1 MSHRKS
7 AKKTRKTKKTKT
19 SKTGTGLFRKVGWG
33 LIKWGFIAFIWCF
46 LAGGLYTAWIA
57 YDLPERLN
65 NPKFDT
71 NPSITIRSKDG
82 VTIARYGSLHSKP
95 EQLGSLPTS
104 LINAILSIEDRNF
117 YTHPGIDISAIAR
130 AMVINL
136 QHGGIVQGGSTITQ
150 QLAKNLFLTH
160 DRTINRKI
168 RELLAAIWL
177 EQNFT
182 KDEILQAYSN
192 NVYMG
197 SGIYGMPA
205 AAEYYFDKDIQDLTL
220 RESATLAGMLKA
232 PSKYAPTVNKKLSDQ
247 RTDIVLQAMA
257 DAGYITIS
265 DLKTPAKGRRFAN
278 KNISSVSQNNG
289 LRNKGYFTDA
299 AVKKAKDR
307 ISTQSSSFVVDS
319 TFDPKIQSIVEN
331 TLKKTLDSIEDD
343 YNSIQAAAIV
353 MRNDGAVLALVGGKD
368 YTKSQFNRATQA
380 RRQPGSAFK
389 TLLYLTALR
398 QGWSSNDKILDR
410 PIEDTDYKPK
420 NFDHRYHGDVTLSKA
435 LSLSLNTASVRLM
448 REVGP
453 ANVIQTARQAGIK
466 SDLSKDLSLAL
477 GTSGLSL
484 LELTGAYAVIANGGF
499 ESSPYFVEKISTSSG
514 RVIYKRAAEDPE
526 KRLFDDMII
535 KEIDLM
541 LKDVVRTGT
550 GKKAGL
556 PFSAA
561 GKTGTSQDH
570 RDAWFIGYSGDII
583 IGIWLGRD
591 DNTPMISKYNDH
603 AITGGG
609 TPAQIWRNIFLGLS
623 GQGVIQEKKG
633 EDLGGLINRLLSIS
647 PASSPKPLEARTRY
661 DFNN

>member
-7 AKKTRKTKKTKT
+7 GKKTRKNKTPKKRT
-19 SKTGTGLFRKVGWG
+19 SLFRKVGFG
-33 LIKWGFIAFIWCF
+33 FIKWGFIAFIWCF
-46 LAGGLYTAWIA
+46 LVGGLYTAWIA

-65 NPKFDT
+65 SPKFDT
-71 NPSITIRSKDG
+71 NPSVTIRSKDG
-82 VTIARYGSLHSKP
+82 VTIARYGSLQSEP
-95 EQLGSLPTS
+95 EQIGSLPSS

-117 YTHPGIDISAIAR
+117 YTHPGVDISAIAR

-136 QHGGIVQGGSTITQ
+136 QHGSIVQGGSTITQ

-168 RELLAAIWL
+168 RELLAALWL
-177 EQNFT
+177 EKNFT
-182 KDEILQAYSN
+182 KDEILQAYTN

-205 AAEYYFDKDIQDLTL
+205 ASQYYFNKDLQDLTL

-232 PSKYAPTVNKKLSDQ
+232 PSKYAPTVNEKLSEQ

-257 DAGYITIS
+257 ETGYITVS
-265 DLKTPAKGRRFAN
+265 DLKTPSKKGRFAHD
-278 KNISSVSQNNG
+278 NIASVSQNNG
-289 LRNKGYFTDA
+289 LTNKGYFTDA
-299 AVKKAKDR
+299 AVKRAKDR
-307 ISTQSSSFVVDS
+307 ISSQSLSFIVDS
-319 TFDPKIQSIVEN
+319 TFDPKAQRIVESIL
-331 TLKKTLDSIEDD
+331 LKTMTSIEDD
-343 YNSIQAAAIV
+343 YDAIQAAAVV
-353 MRNDGAVLALVGGKD
+353 MRKDGAVLALVGGRD

-398 QGWSSNDKILDR
+398 QGWSSSDKIFDG
-410 PIEDTDYKPK
+410 PIKDTNYQPK
-420 NFDHRYHGDVTLSKA
+420 NFDHNYHGQVTLSKA

-466 SDLSKDLSLAL
+466 SKLSKDLSLAL

-499 ESSPYFVEKISTSSG
+499 ESSPYFVEKISTPSG
-514 RVIYKRAAEDPE
+514 QVIYERMTEKPGKRF
-526 KRLFDDMII
+526 FDDMIVKDMDI
-535 KEIDLM
+535 M
-541 LKDVVRTGT
+541 LKDVVKSGT
-550 GKKAGL
+550 GKKAKL
-556 PFSAA
+556 PFPAA

-591 DNTPMISKYNDH
+591 DNTPMISKHKNR
-603 AITGGG
+603 AVTGGG
-609 TPAQIWRNIFLGLS
+609 LPALIWRNIVLGLS
-623 GQGVIQEKKG
+623 EQGLIQEKKG
-633 EDLGGLINRLLSIS
+633 EDLGGLIDRLLSIS